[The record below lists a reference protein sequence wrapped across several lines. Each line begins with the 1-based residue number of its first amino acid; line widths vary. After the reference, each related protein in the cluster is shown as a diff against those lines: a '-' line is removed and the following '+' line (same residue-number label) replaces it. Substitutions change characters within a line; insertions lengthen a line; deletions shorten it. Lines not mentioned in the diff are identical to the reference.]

1 MDERA
6 AGSSGSSAGRR
17 RLMSA
22 WRIVRAALIAYLL
35 VALLAMLFEESLIFF
50 PSPYPNGDWQPA
62 GLGQEEIFFQAAD
75 GTRLHGWY
83 VPHDHP
89 RAVVLFCH
97 GNAGNVTHRA
107 GSLRALHNG
116 VGVAVL
122 VFDYR
127 GYGRSGGRPSEEGII
142 ADARAAR
149 AWLAQRTAVPEE
161 EIVVLGESLGGAVAV
176 HLAAEDGAGALVLES
191 TFTSLAD
198 MGAELYPWLPVRY
211 LIRTRL
217 DSLSKNAKYPGAHK
231 SRRLRH
237 NRAVRARPT
246 AIQGCQRAET
256 LCFNVGLRPQRS
268 ADAGVLPVARR
279 VSRPVPEVASRQQP
293 RPPLREQGR
302 QE

>member
-1 MDERA
+1 MDERV
-6 AGSSGSSAGRR
+6 AGSSEPSAGRR

-22 WRIVRAALIAYLL
+22 WRIVRAAIIAYLL

-62 GLGQEEIFFQAAD
+62 GLGQEEVFFQAAD

-107 GSLRALHNG
+107 DSLRALHNG
-116 VGVAVL
+116 VGVAVF

-127 GYGRSGGRPSEEGII
+127 GYGRSAGRPSEEGII

-149 AWLAQRTAVPEE
+149 AWLADRTAVPEE

-217 DSLSKNAKYPGAHK
+217 DSLSKIAKYRGPVLISHGDCDTIVPFAHGQRLFEAANEPK
-231 SRRLRH
+231 EFVAVTGCDHNDPRTPEYYRSLAEFLDRRRK
-237 NRAVRARPT
+237 
-246 AIQGCQRAET
+246 
-256 LCFNVGLRPQRS
+256 
-268 ADAGVLPVARR
+268 
-279 VSRPVPEVASRQQP
+279 
-293 RPPLREQGR
+293 
-302 QE
+302 

>member
-1 MDERA
+1 MDEVA
-6 AGSSGSSAGRR
+6 AGSPGSSAGRR

-62 GLGQEEIFFQAAD
+62 GLGQEEVYFQAAD
-75 GTRLHGWY
+75 GTRLHGWH
-83 VPHDHP
+83 VPHDQP
-89 RAVVLFCH
+89 RAVMLFCH

-107 GSLRALHNG
+107 DSLRALHNG
-116 VGVAVL
+116 VGVAVF

-127 GYGRSGGRPSEEGII
+127 GYGRSAGRPSEEGII

-149 AWLAQRTAVPEE
+149 AWLAQRAAVPEQ

-191 TFTSLAD
+191 TFTSVAD

-217 DSLSKNAKYPGAHK
+217 DSLSKIAKYHGPVLISHGDCDTIVPFAHAQ
-231 SRRLRH
+231 RLFRAANEPKEFVAMTGCDHNDPRTPEYYRSLAEFLDRH
-237 NRAVRARPT
+237 RK
-246 AIQGCQRAET
+246 
-256 LCFNVGLRPQRS
+256 
-268 ADAGVLPVARR
+268 
-279 VSRPVPEVASRQQP
+279 
-293 RPPLREQGR
+293 
-302 QE
+302 